1 MAGEREDEEI
11 TMTRRS
17 DSGFSLIELIV
28 SMTIMLVVTG
38 AIFWLVDPGQSIARA
53 QPEAADVQQRLRVAA
68 DLLEKDL
75 IMAGAGTYS
84 GSIAGSLAN
93 FFPPILPRRMGA
105 TMNDPSMSFFSDR
118 ITISYVPNTAAQT
131 NVRDP
136 MPQPSS
142 EIKVDPQPGCPV
154 NDQLCGFK
162 EGMRCI
168 IFDDTGAFD
177 FFTIT
182 EVQTDSLHLQHRPPN
197 PDFSKAYTPTEH
209 SRIAMV
215 ETHIYYLDAA
225 QVQLRHNDGWLSDLA
240 VTDNTVTLEFRYYGD
255 PNPPLMPRPL
265 VGGSNCILDAA
276 GNPKLPTL
284 PSGGQSLIEL
294 TPAMLTDGPVCG
306 LAPNQFDADLYRVK
320 KVAVRL
326 RMQAGPA
333 ELRGRN
339 TAGWTLFQNPGRSSS
354 VYRNVPDFEMSY
366 EVAPRNLNL
375 AR

>member
-1 MAGEREDEEI
+1 
-11 TMTRRS
+11 MTRHHE
-17 DSGFSLIELIV
+17 SGFSLVELLV
-28 SMTIMLVVTG
+28 SMTIMLTVTG
-38 AIFWLVDPGQSIARA
+38 AIFWLVDPSQSISRA
-53 QPEAADVQQRLRVAA
+53 QPEAADMQQRLRVSA
-68 DLLEKDL
+68 DIMAKDL

-105 TMNDPSMSFFSDR
+105 TLNDPSMSYFSDR

-154 NDQLCGFK
+154 NDALCGFAV
-162 EGMRCI
+162 GMRVI

-197 PDFSKAYTPTEH
+197 PDFSKAYTPLEH
-209 SRIAMV
+209 ARIAMV

-225 QVQLRHNDGWLSDLA
+225 QTQLRHYDGWVTDLPVA
-240 VTDNTVTLEFRYYGD
+240 DNTVGLEFRYYGD

-265 VGGSNCILDAA
+265 IGMSNCILDVA

-294 TPAMLTDGPVCG
+294 PAAMLTDGPTCG
-306 LAPNQFDADLYRVK
+306 LPPNEFDADLYRIR

-333 ELRGRN
+333 ELRGQN
-339 TAGWTLFQNPGRSSS
+339 PAGWTLFQNPGRSTSA
-354 VYRNVPDFEMSY
+354 YRNLPDFEMSY
-366 EVAPRNLNL
+366 EIAPRNLNL